1 MNHPTLRRILAIDA
15 FRGLTLAF
23 MIIVNMPGS
32 WAKAYQPLK
41 HANWHG
47 CTPTDLVFPFF
58 LFVVGISMRYSF
70 EKYDMCLTKPLFLKT
85 FKRGISIFL
94 IGLLLNA
101 FPFIRQDWD
110 WSSLRILG
118 VLQRIGICYF
128 VSSIIVLKND
138 IRNIVKITIALL
150 IGYWGLMEIFGI
162 YHGTDPYALQ
172 TNIILAFDNLILGE
186 SHLYKGMG
194 IPFDPEGILSTIP
207 SIATTNFGFL
217 VGTMMITNKKIKD
230 NIKRM
235 IVLGLGSLL
244 IGLFWGILMP
254 INKQLWTSSY
264 VMFTAGIA
272 TLFISFMIYII
283 DIKKYRSVAKGLA
296 VLGSNSIFLF
306 IISGIWTKIL
316 LRIDFQLN
324 ESVVNGYYYLY
335 KTVFFELNQGSFGSL
350 LFAIFHLIIFWLLLY
365 WMKKKKIFLKI

>member
-1 MNHPTLRRILAIDA
+1 
-15 FRGLTLAF
+15 
-23 MIIVNMPGS
+23 
-32 WAKAYQPLK
+32 
-41 HANWHG
+41 
-47 CTPTDLVFPFF
+47 
-58 LFVVGISMRYSF
+58 
-70 EKYDMCLTKPLFLKT
+70 
-85 FKRGISIFL
+85 
-94 IGLLLNA
+94 
-101 FPFIRQDWD
+101 
-110 WSSLRILG
+110 
-118 VLQRIGICYF
+118 
-128 VSSIIVLKND
+128 
-138 IRNIVKITIALL
+138 
-150 IGYWGLMEIFGI
+150 
-162 YHGTDPYALQ
+162 
-172 TNIILAFDNLILGE
+172 
-186 SHLYKGMG
+186 MG

-217 VGTMMITNKKIKD
+217 VGTMMITNKKIRD

-235 IVLGLGSLL
+235 IVLGFGSLL

-324 ESVVNGYYYLY
+324 ESVVNGYYYFY
-335 KTVFFELNQGSFGSL
+335 KTVFFELNEGSFGSL

>member
-1 MNHPTLRRILAIDA
+1 
-15 FRGLTLAF
+15 
-23 MIIVNMPGS
+23 
-32 WAKAYQPLK
+32 
-41 HANWHG
+41 
-47 CTPTDLVFPFF
+47 
-58 LFVVGISMRYSF
+58 
-70 EKYDMCLTKPLFLKT
+70 
-85 FKRGISIFL
+85 
-94 IGLLLNA
+94 
-101 FPFIRQDWD
+101 
-110 WSSLRILG
+110 
-118 VLQRIGICYF
+118 
-128 VSSIIVLKND
+128 
-138 IRNIVKITIALL
+138 
-150 IGYWGLMEIFGI
+150 MEIFGI
-162 YHGTDPYALQ
+162 YHGTDPYTLQ
-172 TNIILAFDNLILGE
+172 TNIILAFDKLLLGE

-217 VGTMMITNKKIKD
+217 VGTMMITNKKIRD

-235 IVLGLGSLL
+235 LVLGLGSLL

-254 INKQLWTSSY
+254 INKQLWTSSF

-316 LRIDFQLN
+316 LKIDFQLN

>member
-1 MNHPTLRRILAIDA
+1 M
-15 FRGLTLAF
+15 
-23 MIIVNMPGS
+23 
-32 WAKAYQPLK
+32 
-41 HANWHG
+41 
-47 CTPTDLVFPFF
+47 
-58 LFVVGISMRYSF
+58 
-70 EKYDMCLTKPLFLKT
+70 
-85 FKRGISIFL
+85 
-94 IGLLLNA
+94 
-101 FPFIRQDWD
+101 
-110 WSSLRILG
+110 
-118 VLQRIGICYF
+118 LQRIGICYF

-162 YHGTDPYALQ
+162 YHGTDPYTLQ
-172 TNIILAFDNLILGE
+172 TNIILAFDKLILGE

-264 VMFTAGIA
+264 AMFTA
-272 TLFISFMIYII
+272 
-283 DIKKYRSVAKGLA
+283 
-296 VLGSNSIFLF
+296 
-306 IISGIWTKIL
+306 L
-316 LRIDFQLN
+316 LI
-324 ESVVNGYYYLY
+324 
-335 KTVFFELNQGSFGSL
+335 
-350 LFAIFHLIIFWLLLY
+350 
-365 WMKKKKIFLKI
+365 